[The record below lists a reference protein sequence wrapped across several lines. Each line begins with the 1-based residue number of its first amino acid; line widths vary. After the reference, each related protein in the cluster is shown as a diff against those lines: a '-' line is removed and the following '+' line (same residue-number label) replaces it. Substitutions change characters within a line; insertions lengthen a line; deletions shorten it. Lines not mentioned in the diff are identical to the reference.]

1 MASTL
6 ELRRNGHVN
15 FIEWLAV
22 AARTTGPDGASGVGA
37 ASGASVGSASGTDLV
52 LAQLDDVAS
61 RIVNANHGVATESV
75 SLSVRIKK

>member
-37 ASGASVGSASGTDLV
+37 ASGASVGSASGTEPLRT
-52 LAQLDDVAS
+52 QQY
-61 RIVNANHGVATESV
+61 
-75 SLSVRIKK
+75 